1 MTVTLGDACRLLAS
15 GEADDFLATALAGL
29 LIADAAMGDQ
39 LSDDERGR
47 LGLALAGLALVRD
60 LMAIRSSGV
69 TPGDTDR
76 STLLTTAR
84 HVDEATG
91 SGFGLAALA
100 EQVLVNGLS
109 RSPGRSTRA

>member
-1 MTVTLGDACRLLAS
+1 VTVTLGDARRLLAS

-29 LIADAAMGDQ
+29 LSADAAMGDQ

-47 LGLALAGLALVRD
+47 LALAGPALVHD

-109 RSPGRSTRA
+109 RSPGRSTRAP